1 MISVKVEKEIKQ
13 ENRVIGRFTLRQ
25 SICLGVS
32 AALIALFAIIF
43 RPSTDVLMGFGL
55 GTGGLAWLFGFYK
68 RSGLYIEYFLIKR
81 IKLISLKN
89 QKRLYRTKNAYIR
102 LLNEYYDGCRKKDM
116 AGKKKRRQIKKQEAA
131 RKKKKSRLRAYL

>member
-43 RPSTDVLMGFGL
+43 RPSTDVLMG
-55 GTGGLAWLFGFYK
+55 
-68 RSGLYIEYFLIKR
+68 
-81 IKLISLKN
+81 
-89 QKRLYRTKNAYIR
+89 YIR

-116 AGKKKRRQIKKQEAA
+116 ASKKKRRQIKKQEAA